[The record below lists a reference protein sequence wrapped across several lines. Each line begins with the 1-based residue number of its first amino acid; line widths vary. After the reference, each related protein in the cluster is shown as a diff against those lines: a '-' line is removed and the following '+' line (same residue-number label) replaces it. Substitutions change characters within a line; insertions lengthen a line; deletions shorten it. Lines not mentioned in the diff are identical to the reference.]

1 MTTVQWY
8 FYVAHQQNKDDSV
21 GFAQKHRYTV
31 TGVFPS
37 PALGS
42 FVLLVLADRE
52 YFGRQ
57 WQTSSTVIK
66 PKERQHPLSSISIC
80 VPFCLSLYVFSV
92 LYSKCTNQI
101 QLHPVISP
109 APSNL
114 SRETK
119 LPLMSLPNR
128 ETSNFL
134 VFTSREMT
142 QKIGCILSGWIITI
156 HSDALRAAN
165 ASYGPIFLGS
175 KHIRVW
181 TPVMTTL
188 QPCWYPVTTSSRNQ
202 NVRLEEGGWIIDAVS
217 FGFAHF
223 TKQKKKKFL
232 AFMACSKTLSLPGT
246 AFSF

>member
-1 MTTVQWY
+1 MVFLCCAPTKQRWLCWVCP
-8 FYVAHQQNKDDSV
+8 K
-21 GFAQKHRYTV
+21 AQIHSNWCLSK
-31 TGVFPS
+31 PS
-37 PALGS
+37 P
-42 FVLLVLADRE
+42 RE
-52 YFGRQ
+52 FCAACFGRQ
-57 WQTSSTVIK
+57 RVFWQTMTNLLNCNQTKRTPTPSFKYQYLCPFLSITV
-66 PKERQHPLSSISIC
+66 
-80 VPFCLSLYVFSV
+80 CLSV

-134 VFTSREMT
+134 VFTSREMA

-165 ASYGPIFLGS
+165 ASYRPIFLGS
-175 KHIRVW
+175 EHIRVW